1 MSLVKGNLG
10 SIEVNVSPS
19 GSGDLL
25 RLITC
30 GSVDDGKSTLIG
42 RLLYDSKGI
51 YQDQWEAVHR
61 TSMKRGDARVDLALL
76 TDGLRSEREQGIT
89 IDVAYRYFST
99 PRRKFILA
107 DTPGHVQ
114 YTRNMATGA
123 STADLAIILIDA
135 RQGVLEQTR
144 RHSYIAA
151 MLGIRHLVVAINKM
165 DLVEWSR
172 EKFDAIS
179 SEFSTFVAQSSV
191 FEKARFT
198 FIPVSALQGDN
209 IVTRSEA
216 AKWYTGPSLL
226 EYLEQVPA
234 KLIEFTKARFS
245 VQCVNRPHSDAAGL
259 HDYRGYAGQLAAG
272 TLRVGDEVVALP
284 AGQRSRIKRI
294 HLGVHEFAAIGAG
307 RSVAIELADDVDVSR
322 GDMLVHAGEEPTVSR
337 EFEAELIWMSEQGLQ
352 PTRKYLVK
360 HGTRTIRAILGPVK
374 NRLNL
379 QSLVHE
385 SGATTLGLN
394 EIGVVRMR
402 LASTI
407 AYDRYADCRGTGCFV
422 VIDEATNNTV
432 AAGMIS

>member
-1 MSLVKGNLG
+1 MPLVKRNSGAV
-10 SIEVNVSPS
+10 EVNVLPS
-19 GSGDLL
+19 GTGDLL

-144 RHSYIAA
+144 RHAYIAA
-151 MLGIRHLVVAINKM
+151 MLGIRDLVVAINKM
-165 DLVEWSR
+165 DLVDWSQS
-172 EKFDAIS
+172 KFDAIS
-179 SEFSTFVAQSSV
+179 NDFATFLAQSSV
-191 FEKARFT
+191 FEKARIS

-209 IVTRSEA
+209 IVTKSDA

-226 EYLEQVPA
+226 EHLEQVPA
-234 KLIEFTKARFS
+234 RLIEFTKARFS

-294 HLGVHEFAAIGAG
+294 HLGEKEFTEVGAG

-322 GDMLVHAGEEPTVSR
+322 GDMLVHVGEEPTVSR
-337 EFEAELIWMSEQGLQ
+337 EFDAELIWMSEQGLL
-352 PTRKYLVK
+352 PARKYLVK

-379 QSLVHE
+379 HTLIHE
-385 SGATTLGLN
+385 TGATTLGLN

-407 AYDRYADCRGTGCFV
+407 AFDRYAECRGTGCFV

-432 AAGMIS
+432 AAGMIC

>member
-1 MSLVKGNLG
+1 MPLVKGNPG
-10 SIEVNVSPS
+10 AVEINVPP
-19 GSGDLL
+19 GGAGDLL

-144 RHSYIAA
+144 RHAYIAA

-165 DLVEWSR
+165 DLVDWSQA
-172 EKFDAIS
+172 KFAAIS
-179 SEFSTFVAQSSV
+179 SDFAAFLAQSSV
-191 FEKARFT
+191 FEKARIS

-209 IVTRSEA
+209 IVTRSDA
-216 AKWYTGPSLL
+216 AKWYAGPSLL
-226 EYLEQVPA
+226 EHLGQVPA
-234 KLIEFTKARFS
+234 RLVEFTKARFS

-294 HLGVHEFAAIGAG
+294 HLGEKEFKEIGAG
-307 RSVAIELADDVDVSR
+307 RSAAIELVDDVDVSR
-322 GDMLVHAGEEPTVSR
+322 GDMLVHIGEEPTVSR
-337 EFEAELIWMSEQGLQ
+337 EFDAELIWMSEQGLL
-352 PTRKYLVK
+352 PARKYLVK

-379 QSLVHE
+379 HSLVHE

-394 EIGVVRMR
+394 EIGVVRLR

-407 AYDRYADCRGTGCFV
+407 AFDRYAECRGTGCFV

-432 AAGMIS
+432 AAGMIN

>member
-1 MSLVKGNLG
+1 MPLVKGNSG
-10 SIEVNVSPS
+10 AVEVNVSPS
-19 GSGDLL
+19 GTGDLL

-144 RHSYIAA
+144 RHAYIAA

-165 DLVEWSR
+165 DLVDWSQST
-172 EKFDAIS
+172 FDAIS
-179 SEFSTFVAQSSV
+179 KDFATFLAQSSV
-191 FEKARFT
+191 FEKARIT

-209 IVTRSEA
+209 IVTKSDA
-216 AKWYTGPSLL
+216 AKWYAGPSLL

-234 KLIEFTKARFS
+234 RLIEFTKARFN
-245 VQCVNRPHSDAAGL
+245 VQCVNRPHSDVAGL

-272 TLRVGDEVVALP
+272 TLSIGDEVVALP

-294 HLGVHEFAAIGAG
+294 HLGDREFTAIGAG
-307 RSVAIELADDVDVSR
+307 RSAAIELVDDVDVSR
-322 GDMLVHAGEEPTVSR
+322 GDMLVKIGEEPTVSR
-337 EFEAELIWMSEQGLQ
+337 EFDAELIWMSEQGLL
-352 PTRKYLVK
+352 PARKYLVK

-379 QSLVHE
+379 HTLQDE
-385 SGATTLGLN
+385 TGATTLGLN
-394 EIGVVRMR
+394 EIGVVRVR

-407 AYDRYADCRGTGCFV
+407 AFDRYSECRGTGCFV

-432 AAGMIS
+432 AAGMIF